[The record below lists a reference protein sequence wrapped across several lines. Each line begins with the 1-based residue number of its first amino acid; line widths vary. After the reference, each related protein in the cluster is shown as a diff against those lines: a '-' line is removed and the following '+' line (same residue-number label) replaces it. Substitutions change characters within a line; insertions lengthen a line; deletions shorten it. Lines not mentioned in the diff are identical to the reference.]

1 VARLRPGAGR
11 LVRVALVATAA
22 LAVGRPAVGQTVL
35 VQVLGADTS
44 QPLVGAIA
52 QLVTPNGEVVA
63 SKLSDRNGRALF
75 SGVAAGQYLVLA
87 EMLGHSTG
95 KSPVFGVVDGG
106 SVPLVLRLET
116 RAIAIEGVSVTAEAG
131 PCQSRPAQEG
141 RLLAD
146 LWDEARKALS
156 AAALTDREGI
166 YRYSL
171 LKYERSLDAEGVVVD
186 ETQERQRG
194 YMRTP
199 FASRA
204 VEDLARDGFVQR
216 GTAEWVYEAP
226 DAGTLLSDAF
236 LNSHCFRLVDGG
248 PERPTLI
255 GLAFEPTG
263 ENEELPDISGTLWI
277 DRDSVALQWIEY
289 TYENLEPDVRPGD
302 ATGRVEFQRMPAGT
316 WIVPEWW
323 IRMPLVEVDVSR
335 SDRRRRITGFHVSGG
350 RVIEALEA
358 GGRDLGRG
366 VTTGAIEGIIVD
378 SLGMPIRGV
387 EVGTLGSNQ
396 TLFTNAQGRFNIVNL
411 AEGTYRVRFVDAD
424 LLALGFQP
432 PMVTRDVV
440 GGVSSSL
447 EFVMPT
453 PAALLREACGAETE
467 AGSSVLGGV
476 VRDAVTDAPIPGASV
491 RVTWSRVDLVATTGR
506 RTDTGFETTTD
517 GFGVYRFCSVPR
529 REELTIVASVDGK
542 DGPPTTLAISSEEEA
557 HALVISWR

>member
-1 VARLRPGAGR
+1 MAA
-11 LVRVALVATAA
+11 LVQRVMRMALVATAA
-22 LAVGRPAVGQTVL
+22 LAVGRPVLGQTVL

-44 QPLVGAIA
+44 QPLIGAIA
-52 QLVTPNGEVVA
+52 HLVTPSGEVV
-63 SKLSDRNGRALF
+63 SSRLSDRNGRALF
-75 SGVAAGQYLVLA
+75 AGVPAGQYHVRA

-95 KSPVFGVVDGG
+95 ESPVFGVVEGG
-106 SVPLVLRLET
+106 SVPLVLRLDP

-171 LKYERSLDAEGVVVD
+171 LKYERTLDTDDVVLD
-186 ETQERQRG
+186 ESQERQRG

-216 GTAEWVYEAP
+216 GSAEWIYEAP
-226 DAGTLLSDAF
+226 DAGTLLSEAF
-236 LNSHCFRLVDGG
+236 LDSHCFRLVDGG
-248 PERPTLI
+248 PDRPALV

-263 ENEELPDISGTLWI
+263 ENEDLPDISGTLWI
-277 DRDSVALQWIEY
+277 DRDSVALRWIEY

-323 IRMPLVEVDVSR
+323 IRMPLVEVDVAR

-366 VTTGAIEGIIVD
+366 VTTGAIEGIVVD
-378 SLGMPIRGV
+378 SLGMPMRGV
-387 EVGTLGSNQ
+387 EVGTAGSNQ
-396 TLFTNAQGRFNIVNL
+396 TLFTNAEGRFNIVNL
-411 AEGTYRVRFVDAD
+411 AEGTYRVSFVDAD
-424 LLALGFQP
+424 LVAMGFP
-432 PMVTRDVV
+432 PPTVTREVV

-447 EFVMPT
+447 QFVMPT
-453 PAALLREACGAETE
+453 PAALLREACGTETE
-467 AGSSVLGGV
+467 PGTSVLGGV
-476 VRDAVTDAPIPGASV
+476 VRNAATNEPIAGATV
-491 RVTWSRVDLVATTGR
+491 RVTWSRVDLVATTSR
-506 RTDTGFETTTD
+506 QTQSGFETTTD
-517 GFGVYRFCSVPR
+517 AFGVYRFCSVPR
-529 REELTIVASVDGK
+529 REELTIVSSVDGVE
-542 DGPPTTLAISSEEEA
+542 GRPQTLAVSSEEEA
-557 HALVISWR
+557 HVHILGRE